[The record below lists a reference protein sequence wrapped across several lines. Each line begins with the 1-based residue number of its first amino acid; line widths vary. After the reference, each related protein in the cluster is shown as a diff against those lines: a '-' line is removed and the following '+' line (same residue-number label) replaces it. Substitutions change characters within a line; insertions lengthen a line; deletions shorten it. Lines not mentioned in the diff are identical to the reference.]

1 MRIAVA
7 TIGKDVSPYL
17 EICDEYVIYHAENN
31 KIEEEERVSAR
42 VHNPGYLLGKEIN
55 VIIAG
60 SMDRGSIKFFR
71 ERNIVICINVS
82 GDAKEI
88 VNAYLNSEIAALAED
103 FMSDELHPEA
113 HDCKYEDHDHEE
125 C

>member
-1 MRIAVA
+1 MKIAVA
-7 TIGKDVSPYL
+7 TMGTEVSPYL
-17 EICDEYVIYHAENN
+17 EICDEYVIYRAENKN
-31 KIEEEERVSAR
+31 IEEEERVSAR

-60 SMDRGSIKFFR
+60 NMDKGSIKFFR

-88 VNAYLNSEIAALAED
+88 VNAYLNSDIAAIAED
-103 FMSDELHPEA
+103 YVSDEPQPEE
-113 HDCKYEDHDHEE
+113 HECKYEEHVREE

>member
-1 MRIAVA
+1 MKIAVA
-7 TIGKDVSPYL
+7 TMGTEVSPYL
-17 EICDEYVIYHAENN
+17 EICDEYVIFETEGD
-31 KIEEEERVSAR
+31 KIIGESRVSAKT
-42 VHNPGYLLGKEIN
+42 HNPGYLLGQGIQ

-60 SMDRGSIKFFR
+60 SMDRGSIKFFT
-71 ERNIVICINVS
+71 ERKIIICINVT

-88 VNAYLNSEIAALAED
+88 AYAYMNSDIAALPED
-103 FMSDELHPEA
+103 YVSDELHPVA